1 MQPKRNP
8 RRTASAVRRLRTRAA
23 LRRST
28 KSQSLVPPAEMDALF
43 EDVLLANDLA
53 YDGLVERGR
62 AYLEARLNRAQGL
75 SSGGDVWAGELVS
88 AYSRVLTQYCRGSK
102 W

>member
-1 MQPKRNP
+1 
-8 RRTASAVRRLRTRAA
+8 
-23 LRRST
+23 
-28 KSQSLVPPAEMDALF
+28 MDALF

-62 AYLEARLNRAQGL
+62 SYLEARLNRASGL
-75 SSGGDVWAGELVS
+75 SAGGDGWADELVC
-88 AYSRVLTQYCRGSK
+88 AYQRILARYCRGVR